1 MLAAYLSLSM
11 VRSSE
16 NGLCWEKSTTYFLSQ
31 QLLHKDNSFQFI
43 IIIIIII
50 INIIKIYI
58 IMRHIFEFSSLFAGN
73 LQGETII
80 TT

>member
-50 INIIKIYI
+50 NIIKIYI